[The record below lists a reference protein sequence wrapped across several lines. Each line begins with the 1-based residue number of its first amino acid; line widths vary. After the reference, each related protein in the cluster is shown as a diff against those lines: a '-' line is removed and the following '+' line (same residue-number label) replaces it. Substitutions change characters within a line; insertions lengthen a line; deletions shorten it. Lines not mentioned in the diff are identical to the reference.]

1 MVVGED
7 YLLSFSILEF
17 FEPVRLGLRGHK
29 GDFVTCVLKV
39 LFEFRDGL
47 GQFNVIDFL
56 SEQQF

>member
-1 MVVGED
+1 
-7 YLLSFSILEF
+7 
-17 FEPVRLGLRGHK
+17 
-29 GDFVTCVLKV
+29 LKV